1 MRQVLRGGL
10 IGGLPGFLIAL
21 VPLLLHEMDVITSDQ
36 SQIGFIGVPLLFL
49 GILFGLVWGASTS
62 GHTGKVMFGALVGF
76 VVGIICGLLLEAAL
90 EAAGFG
96 PVALILLLTPIGM
109 LAGGVLGA
117 RWGEHHPTS
126 YPTAPQH

>member
-10 IGGLPGFLIAL
+10 IGGLPGFLIAF

-36 SQIGFIGVPLLFL
+36 SQVGYIGVPLLFL
-49 GILFGLVWGASTS
+49 GILFGLLWGASTS
-62 GHTGKVMFGALVGF
+62 GHTGKVMLGAFVGF
-76 VVGIICGLLLEAAL
+76 VAFLIGSLLLELAL

-96 PVALILLLTPIGM
+96 PVGLVMLLTPIG
-109 LAGGVLGA
+109 LIAGGVLGV
-117 RWGEHHPTS
+117 RWNEHHPTS